1 VFKRMGVSD
10 LASWIAMIRGAMY
23 GGDWLEVTMLLMHLK
38 SEQFCPNLMI
48 FAIIIIACCKVKE
61 LWTGMA
67 LVNILQMC

>member
-1 VFKRMGVSD
+1 MFESMEVRD

-48 FAIIIIACCKVKE
+48 FATIIIACCKVKE
-61 LWTGMA
+61 LRTGIA